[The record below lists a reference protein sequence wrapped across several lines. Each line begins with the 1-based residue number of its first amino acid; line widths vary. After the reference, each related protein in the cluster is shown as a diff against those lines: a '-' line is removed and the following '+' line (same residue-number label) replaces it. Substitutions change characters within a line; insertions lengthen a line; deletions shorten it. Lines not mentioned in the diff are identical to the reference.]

1 MDRCVITPYSRND
14 GHCYVLSRLFRES
27 GNPRRQM
34 LRASTQKR
42 STPIRML
49 VLVAVLFGLIVG
61 SFLNVVIHRV
71 PRRESVVWPA
81 SHCPHCGE
89 PIRPRDNVPLFS
101 YVLLRGRCRNCKEP
115 ISARYPA
122 VEATTG
128 LLFGVAAYQFGVSLA
143 LLPALVLISA
153 LIPLAVIDLEHRLLP
168 NAIVGPATLAGLVLS
183 ILANPAGWWIYPLSA
198 IAVAGALLGLALIYP
213 SGMGMGDVK
222 MGGMLGAFLGPYAA
236 LAVFLGAL
244 IGAVTG
250 GLLMAAGKM
259 RRRSAPPF
267 GLFMALGGVISLF
280 VGPQLWSLYTNLMWR

>member
-1 MDRCVITPYSRND
+1 
-14 GHCYVLSRLFRES
+14 
-27 GNPRRQM
+27 M
-34 LRASTQKR
+34 L
-42 STPIRML
+42 I
-49 VLVAVLFGLIVG
+49 LVAILFGLVVG

-71 PRRESVVWPA
+71 PHHESVVLPA

-89 PIRPRDNVPLFS
+89 SIRPRDNLPLIS

-115 ISARYPA
+115 ISVRYPA

-128 LLFGVAAYQFGVSLA
+128 LLFGAAAYEFGLSLA

-153 LIPLAVIDLEHRLLP
+153 LISLAVIDLEHRLLP
-168 NAIVGPATLAGLVLS
+168 NVIVGPAALAGLALS
-183 ILANPAGWWIYPLSA
+183 TLADPAGWWTYPLSA

-250 GLLMAAGKM
+250 GLLMAAGKVH
-259 RRRSAPPF
+259 RRSALPF
-267 GLFMALGGVISLF
+267 GLFMALGGIISLF
-280 VGPQLWSLYTNLMWR
+280 VGPELWELYRNLMWR